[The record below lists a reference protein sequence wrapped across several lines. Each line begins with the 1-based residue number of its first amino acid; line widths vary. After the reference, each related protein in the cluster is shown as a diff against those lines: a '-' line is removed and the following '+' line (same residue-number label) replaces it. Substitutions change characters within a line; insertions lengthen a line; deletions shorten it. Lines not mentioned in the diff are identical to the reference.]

1 MRRSP
6 MQAIGIGSR
15 QRLSALCAA
24 LALLLVAAADASV
37 PRHKPAAAVGPH
49 SARGAA
55 REAPR
60 SIGRDGL
67 GGRRLLEA
75 GAANRWV
82 DQVYVHGSGS
92 GGAHGRASAA
102 RAEPEQRGCQTVRP
116 RELGPGASPRAP
128 SCGASA
134 AALQAQSE
142 LEAAAWLSG
151 GSACAW
157 ADI

>member
-1 MRRSP
+1 VRRSP

-92 GGAHGRASAA
+92 GGAHKAVLVPLALNLNNEAAKPSDRESWVQARPRAPRAAA
-102 RAEPEQRGCQTVRP
+102 RPQQPCKP
-116 RELGPGASPRAP
+116 KASPRRP
-128 SCGASA
+128 LG
-134 AALQAQSE
+134 
-142 LEAAAWLSG
+142 
-151 GSACAW
+151 
-157 ADI
+157 